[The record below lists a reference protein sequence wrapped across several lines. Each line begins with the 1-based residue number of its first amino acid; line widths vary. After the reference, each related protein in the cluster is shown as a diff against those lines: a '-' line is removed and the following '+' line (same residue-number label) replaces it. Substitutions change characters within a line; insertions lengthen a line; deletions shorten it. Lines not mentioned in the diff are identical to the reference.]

1 MVWVSTIDPKKVSVH
16 FVDYPYYAYIIDQLI
31 STCIKNKVRKD
42 FGAPLIKILISSPL
56 KSQ

>member
-16 FVDYPYYAYIIDQLI
+16 FDYPYYAYIIDQLI
-31 STCIKNKVRKD
+31 STCIKNKVHKD